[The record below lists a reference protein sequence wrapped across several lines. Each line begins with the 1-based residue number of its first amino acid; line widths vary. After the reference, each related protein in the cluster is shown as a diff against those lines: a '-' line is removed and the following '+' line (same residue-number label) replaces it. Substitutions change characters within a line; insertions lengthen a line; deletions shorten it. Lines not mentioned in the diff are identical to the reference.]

1 MCYVGHVLHVF
12 LCYGSSH
19 CTLDTGVAHR
29 TRRRRFSRFRGFTSI
44 TDTWIEF
51 LTNET
56 NAQSSRSDS
65 ILLRILGTTT
75 DTVVTICI
83 ISMLSS
89 SPSVLGFL
97 ILLHRIY
104 KSLHYIKNE
113 ANIQTVLKTAG
124 TQIRLPQLSQLLAVL
139 RIVLQSS
146 LSFAHFLVQDC
157 SWGNHTCLCFTKST
171 GLYQE
176 ILHSDWQ

>member
-1 MCYVGHVLHVF
+1 MCYVGHVSHVF

-29 TRRRRFSRFRGFTSI
+29 TRRRRFWPFQGFTSI

-51 LTNET
+51 LTSET

-65 ILLRILGTTT
+65 TLLRILGTTMG
-75 DTVVTICI
+75 TVVIICI
-83 ISMLSS
+83 IRMLSS

-97 ILLHRIY
+97 ILLHLIY

-113 ANIQTVLKTAG
+113 ANIQTVLKAAR
-124 TQIRLPQLSQLLAVL
+124 TQIWLPQLSQLLAVL
-139 RIVLQSS
+139 RLVLQSS
-146 LSFAHFLVQDC
+146 LPFAHFLVQDRA
-157 SWGNHTCLCFTKST
+157 WGDHACLCFAKST
-171 GLYQE
+171 GLYKE